1 MCYCSREPFD
11 LLIFWPFDLLL
22 SPILPMMRN
31 VVWGKSH
38 EWRRMLQSHFLNS
51 FLCLLEVAPSDF
63 LICTVLI
70 FLLLMRL
77 FSSRWSSFCSGGLA
91 QSPDRLSI
99 AVWSPLQRGC
109 GTTCQLLPWTIM
121 PPLMNKSWNLKNHLK
136 LIKRSEKSLW
146 WSKCRSNIDQSYLR
160 KYASWEIFPILASQ
174 PLCPPWPLDIIVP
187 SDSLNP
193 PLIRHWRVPA
203 TLLDPNSF
211 YYPNPT
217 QCIFQNIRV

>member
-1 MCYCSREPFD
+1 MLANNDKKSQANANMCYCGREPFD
-11 LLIFWPFDLLL
+11 LLTLWPFDQPNLANVK
-22 SPILPMMRN
+22 RN
-31 VVWGKSH
+31 MVWGKSH

-70 FLLLMRL
+70 FWLLMRL

-121 PPLMNKSWNLKNHLK
+121 PPLMNTTWNLKKSYEIDKKDQRNH
-136 LIKRSEKSLW
+136 
-146 WSKCRSNIDQSYLR
+146 
-160 KYASWEIFPILASQ
+160 WE
-174 PLCPPWPLDIIVP
+174 
-187 SDSLNP
+187 
-193 PLIRHWRVPA
+193 R
-203 TLLDPNSF
+203 
-211 YYPNPT
+211 
-217 QCIFQNIRV
+217 